1 MRAHAHAHMMFPGAE
16 SRRKRLLPLLRLLVD
31 EGVLGAVELNRM
43 GDPDAGLNV
52 RLKVQKYVYFAR
64 FFGYDAGYRF
74 DMYLRGPYSAELAD
88 DLHELNL
95 DPAGLGKV
103 EPARV
108 NARFIALVR
117 GKDER
122 WLEAAAIVMMLRE
135 DRPDLNERLLIGAV
149 HELKSWASEGYIHD
163 VMRELD
169 AALGRR
175 GS

>member
-1 MRAHAHAHMMFPGAE
+1 
-16 SRRKRLLPLLRLLVD
+16 
-31 EGVLGAVELNRM
+31 
-43 GDPDAGLNV
+43 
-52 RLKVQKYVYFAR
+52 
-64 FFGYDAGYRF
+64 FGYDAGYRF
-74 DMYLRGPYSAELAD
+74 DMYLHGPYSAELAD
-88 DLHELNL
+88 DLHEPNL

-108 NARFIALVR
+108 SARFITLVR

-122 WLEAAAIVMMLRE
+122 WLEAAATVMMFRE
-135 DRPDLNERLLIGAV
+135 DRPDLDERLLIGAV
-149 HELKSWASEGYIHD
+149 HELKSWASEDYVRE